1 MKSAASSSSALWRR
15 RLLGSP
21 HHTEEEKDVDFLVER
36 PPREVLDKVEIYIW
50 QRGFHM
56 SLRDR
61 TETTSLFTR
70 IHVPRKGFLKTLLT
84 TLVSTPTAVQKI
96 RLVASEAGEGRTRL
110 TIIESR
116 QGELPDRWTEIK
128 ESGGSLRRWQVR
140 TGPSELS
147 RRP

>member
-21 HHTEEEKDVDFLVER
+21 HRTEEEKDVDFLVER
-36 PPREVLDKVEIYIW
+36 PPREVLDKAEIYIW

-128 ESGGSLRRWQVR
+128 
-140 TGPSELS
+140 TELEQWVTEELGATYW
-147 RRP
+147 PL

>member
-1 MKSAASSSSALWRR
+1 
-15 RLLGSP
+15 
-21 HHTEEEKDVDFLVER
+21 VDFLVER
-36 PPREVLDKVEIYIW
+36 PPREVLDKAEIYIW

-70 IHVPRKGFLKTLLT
+70 IHVPKKGFLKTLLT

-110 TIIESR
+110 TVIESR
-116 QGELPDRWTEIK
+116 QGELPDGWTEIQT
-128 ESGGSLRRWQVR
+128 ELEQWVAEELGGTYWPL
-140 TGPSELS
+140 
-147 RRP
+147 